1 MSVSNGYPSGSEST
15 TVASPA
21 SSTMAAEIT
30 SLELFDNSEVDILD
44 VSYSSGKQA
53 FLGTIL
59 ALGRMRGDASY
70 KDIGLAEEV
79 VNNFSM
85 SWIEQDEE
93 IRFVTLNAAATNVAT
108 TFTLVSTTGLN
119 AGQILSSVET
129 NENVRITSV
138 DSATQITVVRGQG
151 SVAAA
156 ALTTGLRLR
165 VLGVAAPGGAANPTA
180 FGSTGST
187 KSNYIQKF
195 YDNVTITDFQ
205 SMSAKAGGDKKAFI
219 QRLMKTAYAEHMKKI
234 EMSALFGQKST
245 GTDAN
250 GNPYYQTQGLFDV
263 ARTGWTS
270 DISSTLTRKGLDEAL
285 STPMNYGGKTKILLC
300 GTRVRPAISDLFY
313 QNQVHTENLQGN
325 NLNLT
330 VEKLTVNG
338 GEYIMVQHPYMDA
351 IHGMEKYAI
360 VVDVENF
367 KVCYGSGVDMN
378 GRAFTGKTRF
388 EYNAGDS
395 NYSVQRGDYVSYMGF
410 KISNPNAFAA
420 IKVVA

>member
-1 MSVSNGYPSGSEST
+1 MAVTAGYPSGSEST
-15 TVASPA
+15 TVASPS
-21 SSTMAAEIT
+21 SSTIAAEIT
-30 SLELFDNSEVDILD
+30 SLELFANEEVDILD

-53 FLGTIL
+53 FLGTVL
-59 ALGRMRGDASY
+59 ALGRMRGDASW
-70 KDIGLAEEV
+70 KDLGLNEKV
-79 VNNFSM
+79 IQNNEIR
-85 SWIEQDEE
+85 WIEQDEE

-138 DSATQITVVRGQG
+138 DSATQVTVVRAQG
-151 SVAAA
+151 SIAAA
-156 ALTTGLRLR
+156 ALTTGLKLR

-205 SMSAKAGGDKKAFI
+205 AMSNKAGGTKKQFI
-219 QRLMKTAYAEHMKKI
+219 DRLMKTAYAEHMKKI
-234 EMSALFGQKST
+234 ELSAIFGQKST

-250 GNPYYQTQGLFDV
+250 GQPYYQTQGVFDV
-263 ARTGWTS
+263 CRTGWTS

-285 STPMNYGGKTKILLC
+285 STPMNYGSKTKILLC

-313 QNQVHTENLQGN
+313 AGQVRTETLKGN
-325 NLNLT
+325 NIDLT

-351 IHGMEKYAI
+351 VNGLEKYALA
-360 VVDVENF
+360 VDLENF
-367 KVCYGSGVDMN
+367 EVNYGSGVDMN
-378 GRAFTGKTRF
+378 GKAFTGKTRF

-395 NYSVQRGDYVSYMGF
+395 NYSVQKGDYVTYMGF

-420 IKVVA
+420 LKIVA